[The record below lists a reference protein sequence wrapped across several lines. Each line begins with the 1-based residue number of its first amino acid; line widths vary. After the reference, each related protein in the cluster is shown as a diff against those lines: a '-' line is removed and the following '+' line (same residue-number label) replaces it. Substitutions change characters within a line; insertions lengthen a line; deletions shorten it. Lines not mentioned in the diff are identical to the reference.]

1 MPCPMAEGRYFKE
14 ALANFAS
21 EAAYAGAV
29 RHLYDMGYSVEQIR
43 RNLLYPVSVQQIEKV
58 IDEYRKR
65 QESSEEDY
73 EYVQDVDQYGKRSFR
88 RIKKPRAGGD

>member
-1 MPCPMAEGRYFKE
+1 MAEGRYFKE